1 MAHHSFAGVAEL
13 ADALDLGSSASR
25 RGGSTPFTRT
35 ISKYSRKQFRGRT
48 SPCQGEGRGFKSRLS
63 LQQLIQCRGGGT
75 GRRTGLKILRQQYR
89 TGSIPVLGTIIL
101 APIAQ
106 LDRAFDYG
114 SKGQGF
120 DSSWARHL
128 KTSGS
133 SSAWQSTWFG
143 TKGSQV
149 RILSSRPLKIYINI
163 INLGPQLSWESACFA
178 RRRSA
183 VRSRQAPPF

>member
-128 KTSGS
+128 K
-133 SSAWQSTWFG
+133 
-143 TKGSQV
+143 
-149 RILSSRPLKIYINI
+149 SREVAQLGRALGLGPRGRRFESCLPDHLKEYINI
-163 INLGPQLSWESACFA
+163 INMGPQLSWESACFA